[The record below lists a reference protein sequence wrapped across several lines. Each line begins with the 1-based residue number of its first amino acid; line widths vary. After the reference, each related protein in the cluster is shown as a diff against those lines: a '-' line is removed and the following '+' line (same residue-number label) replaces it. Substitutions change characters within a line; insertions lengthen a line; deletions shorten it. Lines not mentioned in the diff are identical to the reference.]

1 MIIWLASYPKSG
13 NTLLRSILSTYFYSS
28 DGNFKF
34 EYLDKISQFPL
45 TNHFMSLGVDVNDDE
60 QVFKNFINAQNLIN
74 QETGKVKF
82 LKTHSSLCK
91 MYECNFTDFKNTL
104 GAIYIV
110 RDPRNVVSS
119 FAHHYNLTIDEAT
132 DIMLD
137 NSRFMEKTVKNS
149 KVFLGSWKFNYNSWK
164 SIENKNNYMLIKYE
178 DLIAKKKTVLLR
190 IFKFLD
196 LLGLKSKLDMVKLN
210 KVIKTTEFENMK
222 SKEEQETFSEATID
236 LKTGKRRTFFNLGP
250 ENDWRKYLDKKNKD
264 KIEDVFRL
272 EMKELGYL

>member
-91 MYECNFTDFKNTL
+91 MYACNFTDFKNTL

-132 DIMLD
+132 ETMLD

-164 SIENKNNYMLIKYE
+164 SIEKKNNYMLIKYE

-222 SKEEQETFSEATID
+222 SKEEQENFSEATID

-264 KIEDVFRL
+264 KIEDVFHL

>member
-45 TNHFMSLGVDVNDDE
+45 ANHFMSLGVDVNNDE

-74 QETGKVKF
+74 QESSKVKF

-104 GAIYIV
+104 GVIYVV

-119 FAHHYNLTIDEAT
+119 FAHHYNLTIDDAT
-132 DIMLD
+132 ETMLD

-164 SIENKNNYMLIKYE
+164 SLENKKNYMLIKYE
-178 DLIAKKKTVLLR
+178 DLIAKKKTILLR

-196 LLGLKSKLDMVKLN
+196 LLGLKSKIDMIKLN

-222 SKEEQETFSEATID
+222 NKEKKEIFSEATID

-250 ENDWRKYLDKKNKD
+250 ENDWRKHLDKKNKD
-264 KIEDVFRL
+264 KIEEAFYL

>member
-132 DIMLD
+132 ETMLD

-210 KVIKTTEFENMK
+210 KVIKTTKFENMK
-222 SKEEQETFSEATID
+222 NKEEQETFSEATID
-236 LKTGKRRTFFNLGP
+236 IKTGKRRTFFNLGP
-250 ENDWRKYLDKKNKD
+250 ENDWRKYLDNKNKD

>member
-45 TNHFMSLGVDVNDDE
+45 TNHFMSLGVDVNNYK

-132 DIMLD
+132 ETMLD

-210 KVIKTTEFENMK
+210 KVIKTTKFENMK

-264 KIEDVFRL
+264 KIEDVFHL

>member
-91 MYECNFTDFKNTL
+91 MYECNFTDLKNTL

-132 DIMLD
+132 ETMLD

-264 KIEDVFRL
+264 KIEDVFHL

>member
-45 TNHFMSLGVDVNDDE
+45 TNHFMSLGVDVNNDE

-132 DIMLD
+132 ETMLD

-210 KVIKTTEFENMK
+210 KVIKTTKFENMK

-250 ENDWRKYLDKKNKD
+250 ENDWKKMLDENLK
-264 KIEDVFRL
+264 
-272 EMKELGYL
+272 KELFDIFQENLKDLSYL

>member
-45 TNHFMSLGVDVNDDE
+45 TNHFMSLGVDVNNDE

-132 DIMLD
+132 ETMLD

-196 LLGLKSKLDMVKLN
+196 LLGLRSKLDMVKLN
-210 KVIKTTEFENMK
+210 KVIKTTKFENMK

-264 KIEDVFRL
+264 KIEDVFHL
-272 EMKELGYL
+272 EMNELGYL

>member
-91 MYECNFTDFKNTL
+91 MYACNFTDFKNTL

-210 KVIKTTEFENMK
+210 KVIKTTKFENMK
-222 SKEEQETFSEATID
+222 NKEEQETFSEATID
-236 LKTGKRRTFFNLGP
+236 IKTGKRRTFFNLGP
-250 ENDWRKYLDKKNKD
+250 ENDWRKYLDNKNKD